1 MNAPLTIG
9 FMAATA
15 DIEQRNRTQRD
26 RQQHAALG
34 TSQPT
39 PGATRFNHAL
49 ARFGGWLRGHG
60 TATLAANRAEAN
72 CAAPAC

>member
-9 FMAATA
+9 YMAATA
-15 DIEQRNRTQRD
+15 DIERRNRTQRD
-26 RQQHAALG
+26 QQQHAALA
-34 TSQPT
+34 TSRLT
-39 PGATRFNHAL
+39 PGEIRSNHAL

-60 TATLAANRAEAN
+60 TATFAANRAEAN